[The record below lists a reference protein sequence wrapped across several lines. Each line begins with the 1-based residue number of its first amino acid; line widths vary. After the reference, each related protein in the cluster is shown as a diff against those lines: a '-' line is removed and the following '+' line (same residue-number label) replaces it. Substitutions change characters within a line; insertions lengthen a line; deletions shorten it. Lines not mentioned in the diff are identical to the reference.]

1 LTICTL
7 PGPVGVDLPAG
18 GLAGRILID
27 VAYSPWPTTRAVAW
41 QAAGGSAVSG
51 LHMLVRQAVLQVR
64 IFVSGSPEIVLDD
77 EKQVRGAMSSA
88 VGLGELIDEVRQ
100 SG

>member
-1 LTICTL
+1 
-7 PGPVGVDLPAG
+7 
-18 GLAGRILID
+18 
-27 VAYSPWPTTRAVAW
+27 
-41 QAAGGSAVSG
+41 
-51 LHMLVRQAVLQVR
+51 MLVRQAVLQVR

-77 EKQVRGAMSSA
+77 ENQVRAAMSAS